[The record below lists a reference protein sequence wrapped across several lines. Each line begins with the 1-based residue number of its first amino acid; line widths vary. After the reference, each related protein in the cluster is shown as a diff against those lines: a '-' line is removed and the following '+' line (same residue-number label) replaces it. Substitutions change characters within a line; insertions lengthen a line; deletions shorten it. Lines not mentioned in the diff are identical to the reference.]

1 MKFLPHR
8 TVVAV
13 LGSEVPSAGQ
23 VQSFSISMPLG
34 GTLKM
39 AMPELIRL
47 KL

>member
-13 LGSEVPSAGQ
+13 SGSEVPSAGQ
-23 VQSFSISMPLG
+23 VKSFSVNMPLG

-39 AMPELIRL
+39 AMPGLIRL